1 MASLATLLG
10 RFYIN
15 WTQTGWRDPSS
26 RFGSELRRHTRQVF
40 EKNTRATTNSDV
52 GQTVM
57 TLTAELQE
65 TVPVTFWEQNLIT
78 NHYLHYN
85 TLEFHSED
93 LTWLCW
99 FKSNRWTPIKRAQF
113 SQSTNAKSQIGVLS
127 FKKGKKNWNLIFIF
141 FFTLKIGCFGVK
153 LFSTPTRQL
162 WWCELSICGAIVHSL
177 IYQRPLLMINGCH
190 YDSGN
195 IYEKNSF
202 DSIRSWANSLRSAE
216 ELLICRFVEGRF
228 INTVVVPLEML
239 GVVSFRPEW
248 CRWMVKF
255 WPLMAELPHWDEM
268 RWTQRVWPQALTL

>member
-26 RFGSELRRHTRQVF
+26 RFGSELRRHTRQIF
-40 EKNTRATTNSDV
+40 EKNTRATTNSDL

-85 TLEFHSED
+85 TPEFHSDD

-113 SQSTNAKSQIGVLS
+113 SQSTNAKSQIRVLS
-127 FKKGKKNWNLIFIF
+127 FKKRKEKLKSDIHFLFHFKNWVF
-141 FFTLKIGCFGVK
+141 
-153 LFSTPTRQL
+153 
-162 WWCELSICGAIVHSL
+162 WCEAFLHTHTPALVVWIIHLWCDCSQFNLPKAI
-177 IYQRPLLMINGCH
+177 IK
-190 YDSGN
+190 D
-195 IYEKNSF
+195 
-202 DSIRSWANSLRSAE
+202 
-216 ELLICRFVEGRF
+216 
-228 INTVVVPLEML
+228 
-239 GVVSFRPEW
+239 
-248 CRWMVKF
+248 
-255 WPLMAELPHWDEM
+255 
-268 RWTQRVWPQALTL
+268 